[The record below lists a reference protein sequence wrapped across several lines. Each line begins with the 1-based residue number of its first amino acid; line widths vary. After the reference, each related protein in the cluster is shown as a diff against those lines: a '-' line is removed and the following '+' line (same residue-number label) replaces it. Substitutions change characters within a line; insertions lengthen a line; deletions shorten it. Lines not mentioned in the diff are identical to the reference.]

1 MKYVSTRGG
10 APDLSFADVV
20 MTGLARDGGLYVPDS
35 WPQFSAQDLAS
46 FEKLSYPDLA
56 VRILSPFVGDDIT
69 ADVFEKIVFDA
80 YSGFSNDLIAPLRQ
94 IGPDHWLM
102 ELFHGPTL
110 AFKDVAMQFIG
121 PLLSHLLVE
130 RNLKATI
137 IGATS
142 GDTGSAA
149 IEALRGR
156 DGLDVFIFH
165 PKGRVSEVQ
174 RRQMT
179 TVLDD
184 NVHNIAIEGTFDDAQ
199 AIVKALFNDAAFR
212 DERNLSGVNSINWA
226 RIMAQCV
233 YYFSSSIAL
242 GGHSDRRINFSVPT
256 GNFGDIYAGYA
267 AKQMG
272 AFVGQLIIATNVN
285 DILMR
290 CVTTG
295 RYDVQSVV
303 PTMSPSMDIQVSS
316 NFERLLYSAGGRD
329 ASKVVG
335 HMTSLAETGA
345 FLVDNLS
352 LSEIRKDFLATRVDE
367 AETAATIKKL
377 HTNQAYL
384 LDPHSAVGVAAT
396 IAQRAKRDDAGPTV
410 SLSTAHPAKFPSA
423 VQNAVGVVPELP
435 SHLSDLFEREERFFE
450 LPNDVDLVKDFI
462 RQRSPA

>member
-1 MKYVSTRGG
+1 MKYVSTRGS

-20 MTGLARDGGLYVPDS
+20 MTGLARDGGLYVPET
-35 WPQFSAQDLAS
+35 WPQISRQDLAS
-46 FEKLSYPDLA
+46 FEKLTYPELA
-56 VRILSPFVGDDIT
+56 VRILTPFVGDDISP
-69 ADVFEKIVFDA
+69 DVFENIVFDA
-80 YSGFSNDLIAPLRQ
+80 YSGFSNDLIAPLHQ
-94 IGPDHWLM
+94 IGPDHWVM

-130 RNLKATI
+130 RNLTATI

-184 NVHNIAIEGTFDDAQ
+184 NIHNIAIEGTFDDAQ

-212 DERNLSGVNSINWA
+212 DERNLSAVNSINWA

-242 GGHSDRRINFSVPT
+242 GGDDDRRINFSVPT

-295 RYDVQSVV
+295 RYDVQNVV

-329 ASKVVG
+329 AGKVVG
-335 HMTSLAETGA
+335 QMKSLSETGA

-352 LSEIRKDFLATRVDE
+352 LSEIRKDFSAIRVDE
-367 AETAATIKKL
+367 AKTAATIEKFF
-377 HTNQAYL
+377 TAQSYL
-384 LDPHSAVGVAAT
+384 MDPHSAVGVAAT
-396 IAQRAKRDDAGPTV
+396 AEDSQDGPTV
-410 SLSTAHPAKFPSA
+410 SLSTAHPAKFPAA
-423 VQNAVGVVPELP
+423 VQKAVGVVPDLP

-450 LPNDVDLVKDFI
+450 LPNDVDLVKEFI
-462 RQRSPA
+462 RQRSPT